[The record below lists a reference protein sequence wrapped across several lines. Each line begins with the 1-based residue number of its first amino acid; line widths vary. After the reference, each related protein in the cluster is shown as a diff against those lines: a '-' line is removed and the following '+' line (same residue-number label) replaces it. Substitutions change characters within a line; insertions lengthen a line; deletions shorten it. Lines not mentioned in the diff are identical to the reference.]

1 MVKRRKYTRNKKR
14 AKRRT
19 RLRHRGGASPTIS
32 FISYGNDPF
41 KAAKERLQKEAEA
54 MGVFN
59 GKIRMYSPEDLSA
72 EFKEAVGPTLNEAR
86 GGGYWL
92 WKPYIIKD
100 MLTQLNEDDILLY
113 VDCGCTLQP
122 KGAQRIK
129 EYAEMISK
137 ASGKSILGMELP
149 FKGSSWTSS
158 AIFDHFGVTPED
170 ERWNSN
176 QILGGTHMYRKCKES
191 LDFIDA
197 WLDIAMN
204 HPRLFTDDDNE
215 ESKRRI
221 PGFRENRHDQS
232 IFTILIKSPPHKG
245 NAHIINEEIEL
256 SSEYLPKPDSS
267 ILPIIASRK
276 KE

>member
-1 MVKRRKYTRNKKR
+1 MRR
-14 AKRRT
+14 KRRT
-19 RLRHRGGASPTIS
+19 KRRTKIRRRGGGPGSTIS
-32 FISYGNDPF
+32 FITYGNDKF
-41 KAAKERLQKEAEA
+41 KLAKERIKREAEE

-59 GKIRMYSPEDLSA
+59 GKIRIYTPEDLSPEFTKPLA
-72 EFKEAVGPTLNEAR
+72 ETLKEYR

-100 MLTQLNEDDILLY
+100 MLQQLNQDDILLY

-149 FKGSSWTSS
+149 FKESLWTSS

-176 QILGGTHMYRKCKES
+176 QILTGTHMYRKCKES

-215 ESKRRI
+215 ESKRRF
-221 PGFRENRHDQS
+221 PGFMENRHDQS
-232 IFTILIKSPPHKG
+232 IFSILIKSPPHKG
-245 NAHIINEEIEL
+245 NAHVINEEIEF
-256 SSEYLPKPDSS
+256 SSDYLPKPDTS
-267 ILPIIASRK
+267 ILPIVASRK

>member
-1 MVKRRKYTRNKKR
+1 M
-14 AKRRT
+14 
-19 RLRHRGGASPTIS
+19 IS
-32 FISYGNDPF
+32 FVTYGNDEF
-41 KAAKERLQKEAEA
+41 KSAKERIKKEAEA

-59 GKIRMYSPEDLSA
+59 GQIRIYTPAELSPDFTAPLA
-72 EFKEAVGPTLNEAR
+72 ETLKEKR

-100 MLTQLNEDDILLY
+100 MLEQLNEDDILLY
-113 VDCGCTLQP
+113 VDCGCVLQP
-122 KGAQRIK
+122 KGAERIK

-137 ASGKSILGMELP
+137 ASGKSVLGMELP
-149 FKGSSWTSS
+149 FKESSWTSS

-176 QILGGTHMYRKCKES
+176 QILTGMHMYRKCKES

-197 WLDIAMN
+197 WLDTAKN
-204 HPRLFTDDDNE
+204 HPRLFTDDNNE

-232 IFTILIKSPPHKG
+232 TFSILIKSPPHK
-245 NAHIINEEIEL
+245 NTAQIINEEIEVAT
-256 SSEYLPKPDSS
+256 EYLPKADPSS
-267 ILPIIASRK
+267 LPIIALRK
-276 KE
+276 RD